1 MAMKMTAHPNGM
13 SWTLCYQC
21 VCLFVCVCVFVSSAR
36 GQTLSETSW
45 CSGHCWSVGR
55 CVRRI
60 SWALKC
66 FRSNHPSLLLSVLY
80 LFSFA
85 FCLHFP
91 LAMDFFLLVYR
102 SLLVSF
108 IPLQHFSSC
117 FHSTWGGFSCKVSKP
132 VNLFWPYLYIT
143 VFASIHALFV
153 FQWQVILD

>member
-1 MAMKMTAHPNGM
+1 MKMTAHPNGM

-21 VCLFVCVCVFVSSAR
+21 VCLFLCVCVFVSSAR

-45 CSGHCWSVGR
+45 FSGHCWSVGR

-66 FRSNHPSLLLSVLY
+66 FRSNHPSLFLSVLY

-102 SLLVSF
+102 SLFVYHCVRFYTCIVCVSVTSDIRLIEDAEQWVFLRSRKF
-108 IPLQHFSSC
+108 IQHPFNC
-117 FHSTWGGFSCKVSKP
+117 
-132 VNLFWPYLYIT
+132 L
-143 VFASIHALFV
+143 
-153 FQWQVILD
+153 